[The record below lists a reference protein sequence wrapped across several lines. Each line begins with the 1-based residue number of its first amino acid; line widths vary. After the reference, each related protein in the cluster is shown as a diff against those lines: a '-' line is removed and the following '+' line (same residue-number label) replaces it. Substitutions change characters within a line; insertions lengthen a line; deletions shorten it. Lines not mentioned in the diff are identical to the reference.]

1 MAATKTT
8 ENFLQPGEVSLTQ
21 SWINGHY
28 SCGNIDTSLG
38 TVEIFDPEEDFFAH
52 GEHAWEIICE
62 IHRIW
67 LNSDLT
73 TEQAFQQW
81 ITLNF

>member
-1 MAATKTT
+1 MAAMKVTG
-8 ENFLQPGEVSLTQ
+8 NFLQAGEVSLNE

-38 TVEIFDPEEDFFAH
+38 TVEVFDDDGFFAQ
-52 GEHAWEIICE
+52 GEHAWEIIAE

-67 LNSDLT
+67 INSDLT
-73 TEQAFQQW
+73 TEQAFLQW
-81 ITLNF
+81 ITQNL

>member
-1 MAATKTT
+1 MAAMKVTG
-8 ENFLQPGEVSLTQ
+8 NFLQAGEVSLNE

-28 SCGNIDTSLG
+28 CCGNIDTSLG
-38 TVEIFDPEEDFFAH
+38 TVEVFDDDGFFAQ
-52 GEHAWEIICE
+52 GEHAWEIIAE

-67 LNSDLT
+67 INSELT

-81 ITLNF
+81 ISQNF

>member
-1 MAATKTT
+1 MLPNT
-8 ENFLQPGEVSLTQ
+8 SLKGISILLMNISLNE
-21 SWINGHY
+21 SWMHGHY

-38 TVEIFDPEEDFFAH
+38 TVEVFDQEYFAQ

-67 LNSDLT
+67 LNSET
-73 TEQAFQQW
+73 TQLQAFQLW
-81 ITLNF
+81 IAQNL